1 MGSLTLLKSFMNV
14 REKPTKNGQ
23 LRDKGRRQTKQKK
36 KKKKKRK
43 TTATKKI
50 KKDEQ
55 YETHQK
61 PEVKPG

>member
-1 MGSLTLLKSFMNV
+1 MNV

-23 LRDKGRRQTKQKK
+23 LRDKGRRQTKQQQKK
-36 KKKKKRK
+36 KKK

-55 YETHQK
+55 HETHQK

>member
-23 LRDKGRRQTKQKK
+23 LRDKGRRQTKQQQKK
-36 KKKKKRK
+36 KKK

-55 YETHQK
+55 HETHQK